1 MRYLIKNAVKI
12 LSALV
17 VTLTLLSYVCPH
29 VNPATFRWLT
39 FFGTAFPWLLLGN
52 LILAAV
58 WTWRLNRFAL
68 YHLGILAF
76 GWQYISGFVGFDV
89 GKDTVP
95 ENAITI
101 ATHNIGGIWRGQHFI
116 SDSMREKTAEEYT
129 RFWDKNGLPDI
140 LCLQEISVKFY
151 HLLSRKM
158 GYEYTFNLKKGT
170 VIFSRYPIEAGGE
183 VPFQKTLN
191 SSLWAD
197 VRVGKKLI
205 RLYNVHLQSNKVSVT
220 TEKVIEDPDLNEGE
234 TWRQIGGVL
243 NRVGGAT
250 SVRAEQAERVRQHL
264 TASPQPVVVCGDF
277 NDTPNSYVYSRISEG
292 LNDTFRAKGLGLGTT
307 FAGALP
313 LLRIDYILTENIY
326 TTFSCRTIRGGGS
339 DHYPVVA
346 AIGMQ
351 P

>member
-12 LSALV
+12 LSAV
-17 VTLTLLSYVCPH
+17 VVSFTLLSYLCPH
-29 VNPATFRWLT
+29 VNPESFRWLT
-39 FFGTAFPWLLLGN
+39 FFGTAFPWLLSAN
-52 LILAAV
+52 LVLMVLWA
-58 WTWRLNRFAL
+58 WRFNRFAL
-68 YHLGILAF
+68 YHLGVLIF
-76 GWQYISGFVGFDV
+76 GWQFITGFIGFDV
-89 GKDTVP
+89 GKDSVP

-116 SDSMREKTAEEYT
+116 SDSMREQTAEQYT
-129 RFWDKNGLPDI
+129 RFWQENGQPHI

-151 HLLSRKM
+151 HLLAKKM

-183 VPFQKTLN
+183 IPFQKTSN

-197 VRVGKKLI
+197 IRVGKKLI
-205 RLYNVHLQSNKVSVT
+205 RFYNVHLQSNKVSET
-220 TEKVIEDPDLNEGE
+220 TEKVIEDPDLDEGK

-250 SVRAEQAERVRQHL
+250 SVRAEQAQRLRQHL
-264 TASPQPVVVCGDF
+264 ITSPNPVVVCGDF
-277 NDTPNSYVYSRISEG
+277 NDTPNSYVVAHIAEG
-292 LNDTFRAKGLGLGTT
+292 LTDTFRAKGLGLGTT

-313 LLRIDYILTENIY
+313 MLRIDYILTEKSFS
-326 TTFSCRTIRGGGS
+326 TFSCRTIRGGGS

-346 AIGMQ
+346 AVGW
-351 P
+351 